1 MGHKWHSKADF
12 QHCETHANR
21 SGHSIS
27 PALKEA
33 EISSVGPDRQRPP
46 EAIAMRVDKLSFG
59 VRLDLELGL
68 FIIAV
73 ARVMKLRGQV
83 IRVGKREYVVK
94 DQLGE
99 GGFAVIF

>member
-1 MGHKWHSKADF
+1 
-12 QHCETHANR
+12 
-21 SGHSIS
+21 
-27 PALKEA
+27 
-33 EISSVGPDRQRPP
+33 
-46 EAIAMRVDKLSFG
+46 
-59 VRLDLELGL
+59 L